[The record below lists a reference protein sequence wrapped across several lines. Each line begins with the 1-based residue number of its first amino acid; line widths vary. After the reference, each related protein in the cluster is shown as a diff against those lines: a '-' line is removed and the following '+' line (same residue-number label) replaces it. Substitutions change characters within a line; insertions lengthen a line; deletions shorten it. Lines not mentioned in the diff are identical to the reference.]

1 MATQDRSTL
10 KGFFKSGTYPTEDHF
25 AVLIDSMQ
33 HRDDSINVAQ
43 VKGLPALINAK
54 ADTAYVDRKL
64 MGKVDAAN
72 FENVMAEYFEYNP
85 LFIPVEQVVDRE
97 QNKAQSEINEQ
108 LSQDINNVRSDA
120 NAAVSK
126 LRSEL
131 NVEQYTETPTFDKRF
146 KLKTWDDYSIGNYN
160 ISYED
165 DTVDQRNAVA
175 VDLTKGANIMLSS
188 PSGRFILATKSGT
201 NGIICLDKFYNDG
214 NDSPYEIYADGTY
227 YILAFADSSG
237 SCSSYVE
244 ITTSNNGPI
253 AKLKTQIASKAEQTY
268 VDEQLASRSGL
279 IHIGEVSSEDDFF
292 SRIATYDIATN
303 PAAQVV
309 TATYKSGS
317 GTGTLVALQQVRAN
331 TSGDGGGT
339 TMQYIY
345 CNKSR
350 FTRYINFTASSVS
363 AVQSM
368 QPDGIRNLQYDNGVL
383 SLRGIWG
390 AIIGSTVNLTSVD
403 KTAIRE
409 GTSTTDKVQLTV
421 TKPFG
426 NTASA
431 YISAATSA
439 KAGIMTAAMYDT
451 LVSLPNRIN
460 ELNDRVIKLAN
471 QVGVLGRDQLIATQ
485 GTITI
490 STSGL
495 SPSVTVDISDTL
507 FPDHAN
513 LSQRISLS
521 AGKTIEVETYCAL
534 LVQQTESTALC
545 VAYGS
550 NVSYTNIS
558 SSAQFIYIY
567 NEAFPLDYDITS
579 PTGMLADLQSL
590 SLRLDAIESRLNT
603 L

>member
-1 MATQDRSTL
+1 MDKQTRDSL
-10 KGFFKSGTYPTEDHF
+10 KSYFQTGKYPTEEQF
-25 AVLIDSMQ
+25 AALIDSMQ

-54 ADTAYVDRKL
+54 ADR
-64 MGKVDAAN
+64 
-72 FENVMAEYFEYNP
+72 
-85 LFIPVEQVVDRE
+85 
-97 QNKAQSEINEQ
+97 SEIDGYIVEYLAENPPRVDVDNVIDNDVQMNQGEINARLANEI
-108 LSQDINNVRSDA
+108 SNVRSDA

-126 LRSEL
+126 LRSDL
-131 NVEQYTETPTFDKRF
+131 NNEPHTETPTWNLRYH
-146 KLKTWDDYSIGNYN
+146 LLSWDDYSVGNYKTA
-160 ISYED
+160 YED
-165 DTVDQRNAVA
+165 ENADLNAVA
-175 VDLTKGANIMLSS
+175 VELTQGANIMLTSS
-188 PSGRFILATKSGT
+188 SGRFILATKSGT
-201 NGIICLDKFYNDG
+201 NGCICLAMFENKG
-214 NDSPYEIYADGTY
+214 NDSPYEVTADGTY
-227 YILAFADSSG
+227 YIFAFTDSADRACASW
-237 SCSSYVE
+237 VA

-253 AKLKTQIASKAEQTY
+253 AKLSTQLAAKADQSY
-268 VDEQLASRSGL
+268 VDTQLASRSGL
-279 IHIGEVSSEDDFF
+279 LHIGEVSSEDDFF
-292 SRIATYDIATN
+292 SRIATRAIATN

-350 FTRYINFTASSVS
+350 YTRYIDFTASSVS

-368 QPDGIRNLQYDNGVL
+368 QPEGVRNLQYDNGVL

-439 KAGIMTAAMYDT
+439 KAGIMTAEMYDN
-451 LVSLPNRIN
+451 LVSLKNT
-460 ELNDRVIKLAN
+460 
-471 QVGVLGRDQLIATQ
+471 VGQNYADTYSATQ

-490 STSGL
+490 ATSGL
-495 SPSVTVDISDTL
+495 SPSVTVDITDDSM
-507 FPDHAN
+507 PDHAN
-513 LSQRISLS
+513 LSTPISLS

-550 NVSYTNIS
+550 NVSYTNTS
-558 SSAQFIYIY
+558 SSTKIIYIY

-590 SLRLDAIESRLNT
+590 SLRLSAIESRLNA

>member
-85 LFIPVEQVVDRE
+85 LSIPVEQVVDRD
-97 QNKAQSEINEQ
+97 QNKVQSEINEQ
-108 LSQDINNVRSDA
+108 LSQDISHVRSDA

-131 NVEQYTETPTFDKRF
+131 NNEPHTETPTPNLRY
-146 KLKTWDDYSIGNYN
+146 KLKTWDDYSVNNYQTA
-160 ISYED
+160 YED
-165 DTVDQRNAVA
+165 ENANPNALA
-175 VDLTKGANIMLSS
+175 VELTQGANIMLTSS
-188 PSGRFILATKSGT
+188 SGRYILATKSGT
-201 NGIICLDKFYNDG
+201 NGCTCLAMFYNDG
-214 NDSPYEIYADGTY
+214 NDSPYEVPADGTY
-227 YILAFADSSG
+227 YIFCFPDSAG
-237 SCSSYVE
+237 RGYASYVA

-253 AKLKTQIASKAEQTY
+253 AKLSTQLAAKADQSY
-268 VDEQLASRSGL
+268 VDTQLASRSGL
-279 IHIGEVSSEDDFF
+279 LHIGEVSSEDDFF
-292 SRIATYDIATN
+292 SRIATRAIATN

-317 GTGTLVALQQVRAN
+317 GTGTLVALQQIRSN

-350 FTRYINFTASSVS
+350 YTRYINFTASSVS

-368 QPDGIRNLQYDNGVL
+368 QPEGVRNLQYDNGVL

-451 LVSLPNRIN
+451 LVSLPNELNVRIN
-460 ELNDRVIKLAN
+460 ELH
-471 QVGVLGRDQLIATQ
+471 DQLGYYERQQLNATQ

-495 SPSVTVDISDTL
+495 SPSATVDISDTGI
-507 FPDHAN
+507 PDYAN

-550 NVSYTNIS
+550 NVSYTNTS

-590 SLRLDAIESRLNT
+590 SLRLSAIESRLNA

>member
-1 MATQDRSTL
+1 MEAQDRDTL
-10 KGFFKSGTYPTEDHF
+10 KSYFTTGSTPTEEQF
-25 AVLIDSMQ
+25 STLIDSVQLSSDTVSM
-33 HRDDSINVAQ
+33 SQ
-43 VKGLPALINAK
+43 VEDLTTQLNAK
-54 ADTAYVDRKL
+54 ADAVS
-64 MGKVDAAN
+64 
-72 FENVMAEYFEYNP
+72 
-85 LFIPVEQVVDRE
+85 VEQQLSSKADISAIDGYIIEYLADNPPRVDVDNVIDNEIQMSQR
-97 QNKAQSEINEQ
+97 EINQ
-108 LSQDINNVRSDA
+108 HLSQDISNVRSDA

-126 LRSEL
+126 LRSDL
-131 NVEQYTETPTFDKRF
+131 NNEPHTETPTPNLRY
-146 KLKTWDDYSIGNYN
+146 KLKTWDDYSVNNYQTA
-160 ISYED
+160 YED
-165 DTVDQRNAVA
+165 ENANPNALA
-175 VDLTKGANIMLSS
+175 VELTQGANIMLTSS
-188 PSGRFILATKSGT
+188 SGRYILATKSDT
-201 NGIICLDKFYNDG
+201 NGCTCLAMFYNDG
-214 NDSPYEIYADGTY
+214 NDSPYEVPADGTY
-227 YILAFADSSG
+227 YIFCFPDSAG
-237 SCSSYVE
+237 RGYASYVA

-253 AKLKTQIASKAEQTY
+253 AKLSTQLAAKADQSY
-268 VDEQLASRSGL
+268 VDTQLASRSGL
-279 IHIGEVSSEDDFF
+279 LHIGEVSSEDDFF
-292 SRIATYDIATN
+292 SRIATRAIATN

-309 TATYKSGS
+309 TATYTSGS
-317 GTGTLVALQQVRAN
+317 GTGTLVALQQIRAN

-350 FTRYINFTASSVS
+350 YTRYIDFTASSVS

-368 QPDGIRNLQYDNGVL
+368 QPEGVRNLQYDNGVL

-390 AIIGSTVNLTSVD
+390 AIIGSTVNLTSID

-439 KAGIMTAAMYDT
+439 KAGIMTAAMYNT
-451 LVSLPNRIN
+451 LVS
-460 ELNDRVIKLAN
+460 LNDRVIELTG
-471 QVGVLGRDQLIATQ
+471 QLGHKERQQLIATQ

-495 SPSVTVDISDTL
+495 SPSVTVDISDTRI
-507 FPDHAN
+507 PDYAN
-513 LSQRISLS
+513 LSQPISLS

-550 NVSYTNIS
+550 NVSYTNTS
-558 SSAQFIYIY
+558 SSTKIIYIY

-590 SLRLDAIESRLNT
+590 SLRLSAIESRLNA

>member
-1 MATQDRSTL
+1 MDKQTRDRL
-10 KGFFKSGTYPTEDHF
+10 KSYFQTGKYPTEEQF
-25 AVLIDSMQ
+25 AALIDSMQ

-54 ADTAYVDRKL
+54 ADR
-64 MGKVDAAN
+64 
-72 FENVMAEYFEYNP
+72 
-85 LFIPVEQVVDRE
+85 
-97 QNKAQSEINEQ
+97 SEIDGYIVEYLAENPPRVDVDNVIDNDVQMNQGEINARLANEI
-108 LSQDINNVRSDA
+108 SNVRSDA

-126 LRSEL
+126 LRSDL
-131 NVEQYTETPTFDKRF
+131 NNEPHTETPTWNLRYH
-146 KLKTWDDYSIGNYN
+146 LLSWDDYSVGNYKTA
-160 ISYED
+160 YED
-165 DTVDQRNAVA
+165 ENADLNAVA
-175 VDLTKGANIMLSS
+175 VELTQGANIMLTSS
-188 PSGRFILATKSGT
+188 SGRFILATKSGT
-201 NGIICLDKFYNDG
+201 NGCICLAMFENKG
-214 NDSPYEIYADGTY
+214 NDSPYEVTADGTY
-227 YILAFADSSG
+227 YIFAFTDSADRACASW
-237 SCSSYVE
+237 VA

-253 AKLKTQIASKAEQTY
+253 AKLSTQLAAKADQSY
-268 VDEQLASRSGL
+268 VDTQLASRSGL
-279 IHIGEVSSEDDFF
+279 LHIGEVSSEDDFF
-292 SRIATYDIATN
+292 SRIATRAIATN

-350 FTRYINFTASSVS
+350 YTRYIDFTASSVS

-368 QPDGIRNLQYDNGVL
+368 QPEGVRNLQYDNGVL

-439 KAGIMTAAMYDT
+439 KAGIMTAEMYDN
-451 LVSLPNRIN
+451 LVSLKNT
-460 ELNDRVIKLAN
+460 
-471 QVGVLGRDQLIATQ
+471 VGQNYADTYSATQ

-490 STSGL
+490 ATSGL
-495 SPSVTVDISDTL
+495 SPSVTVDITDDSM
-507 FPDHAN
+507 PDHAN
-513 LSQRISLS
+513 LSTPISLS

-550 NVSYTNIS
+550 NVSYTNTS
-558 SSAQFIYIY
+558 SSTKIIYIY

-590 SLRLDAIESRLNT
+590 SLRLSAIESRLNA

>member
-43 VKGLPALINAK
+43 VKGLPALINTK

-72 FENVMAEYFEYNP
+72 FENVMAEYFDHNP

-97 QNKAQSEINEQ
+97 QNKAQSEINQQ
-108 LSQDINNVRSDA
+108 LSQDINNVRSDTT
-120 NAAVSK
+120 AAVSK
-126 LRSEL
+126 LRSDL
-131 NVEQYTETPTFDKRF
+131 NNEPHTETPTPNLRY
-146 KLKTWDDYSIGNYN
+146 KLKTWDDYSVNNYQTA
-160 ISYED
+160 YED
-165 DTVDQRNAVA
+165 ENANPNALA
-175 VDLTKGANIMLSS
+175 VELTQGANIMLTSS
-188 PSGRFILATKSGT
+188 SGRYILATKSGT
-201 NGIICLDKFYNDG
+201 NGIICLAKFYNDG
-214 NDSPYEIYADGTY
+214 NDSPYEVPADGTY
-227 YILAFADSSG
+227 YIFCFPDSAG
-237 SCSSYVE
+237 RGYASYVA

-317 GTGTLVALQQVRAN
+317 GTGTLVALQQIRSN

-350 FTRYINFTASSVS
+350 YTRYINFTASSVS

-368 QPDGIRNLQYDNGVL
+368 QLEGVRNLQYDNGVL

-439 KAGIMTAAMYDT
+439 KAGIMTAAMYNT
-451 LVSLPNRIN
+451 LVSLPNELNVRIN
-460 ELNDRVIKLAN
+460 ELH
-471 QVGVLGRDQLIATQ
+471 DQLGYYERQQLNATQ

-490 STSGL
+490 ATSGL
-495 SPSVTVDISDTL
+495 SPSATVDISDTGI
-507 FPDHAN
+507 PDYAN
-513 LSQRISLS
+513 LSQPISLS

-550 NVSYTNIS
+550 NVSYTNTS
-558 SSAQFIYIY
+558 SSTKIIYIY

-590 SLRLDAIESRLNT
+590 SLRLSAIESRLNA

>member
-43 VKGLPALINAK
+43 VKGLPALINTK

-72 FENVMAEYFEYNP
+72 FENVMAEYLEYNP
-85 LFIPVEQVVDRE
+85 LYIPVEQVVDRE
-97 QNKAQSEINEQ
+97 QNKAQSEINQ
-108 LSQDINNVRSDA
+108 HLSQDISNVRSDA

-126 LRSEL
+126 LRSDL
-131 NVEQYTETPTFDKRF
+131 NNEPHTETPTWNLRYH
-146 KLKTWDDYSIGNYN
+146 LLSWDDYSVGNYKTA
-160 ISYED
+160 YED
-165 DTVDQRNAVA
+165 ENADLNAVA
-175 VDLTKGANIMLSS
+175 VELTQGANIMLTSS
-188 PSGRFILATKSGT
+188 SGRFILATKSGT
-201 NGIICLDKFYNDG
+201 NGCICLAMFENKG
-214 NDSPYEIYADGTY
+214 NDSPYEVTADGTY
-227 YILAFADSSG
+227 YIFAFTDSADRACASW
-237 SCSSYVE
+237 VA

-253 AKLKTQIASKAEQTY
+253 AKLSTQLAAKADQSY
-268 VDEQLASRSGL
+268 VDTQLASRSGL
-279 IHIGEVSSEDDFF
+279 LHIGEVSSEDDFF
-292 SRIATYDIATN
+292 SRIATRAIATN

-350 FTRYINFTASSVS
+350 YTRYIDFTATAVTS
-363 AVQSM
+363 VQSM
-368 QPDGIRNLQYDNGVL
+368 QLEGVRNLQYDNGVL

-439 KAGIMTAAMYDT
+439 KAGIMTAAMYNT
-451 LVSLPNRIN
+451 LVS
-460 ELNDRVIKLAN
+460 LNDRVIELTG
-471 QVGVLGRDQLIATQ
+471 QLGHKERQQLIATQ

-490 STSGL
+490 ATSGL
-495 SPSVTVDISDTL
+495 SPSVTVDISDTRI
-507 FPDHAN
+507 PDYAN
-513 LSQRISLS
+513 LSQPISLS
-521 AGKTIEVETYCAL
+521 VGKTIEVETYCAL

-550 NVSYTNIS
+550 NVSYTNTS

-567 NEAFPLDYDITS
+567 NEAFPLDYDIIS

-590 SLRLDAIESRLNT
+590 SLRLSAIESRLNA

>member
-1 MATQDRSTL
+1 MDKQTRDSL
-10 KGFFKSGTYPTEDHF
+10 KSYFQTGKYPTEEQF
-25 AVLIDSMQ
+25 AALIDSMQ

-54 ADTAYVDRKL
+54 ADR
-64 MGKVDAAN
+64 
-72 FENVMAEYFEYNP
+72 
-85 LFIPVEQVVDRE
+85 
-97 QNKAQSEINEQ
+97 SEIDGYIVEYLAENPPRVDVDNVIDNDVQMNQGEINARLANEI
-108 LSQDINNVRSDA
+108 SNVRSDA

-126 LRSEL
+126 LRSDL
-131 NVEQYTETPTFDKRF
+131 NNEPHTETPTWNLRYH
-146 KLKTWDDYSIGNYN
+146 LLSWDDYSVGNYKTA
-160 ISYED
+160 YED
-165 DTVDQRNAVA
+165 ENADLNAVA
-175 VDLTKGANIMLSS
+175 VELTQGANIMLTSS
-188 PSGRFILATKSGT
+188 SGRFILATKSGT
-201 NGIICLDKFYNDG
+201 NGCICLAMFENKG
-214 NDSPYEIYADGTY
+214 NDSPYEVTADGTY
-227 YILAFADSSG
+227 YIFAFTDSADRACASW
-237 SCSSYVE
+237 VA

-253 AKLKTQIASKAEQTY
+253 AKLSTQLAAKADQSY
-268 VDEQLASRSGL
+268 VDTQLASRSGL
-279 IHIGEVSSEDDFF
+279 LHIGEVSSEDDFF
-292 SRIATYDIATN
+292 SRIATRAIATN

-350 FTRYINFTASSVS
+350 YTRYIDFTASSVS

-368 QPDGIRNLQYDNGVL
+368 QPEGVRNLQYDNGVL

-439 KAGIMTAAMYDT
+439 KAGIMTAAMYNT
-451 LVSLPNRIN
+451 LVS
-460 ELNDRVIKLAN
+460 LNDRVIELTG
-471 QVGVLGRDQLIATQ
+471 QLGHKERQQLIATK

-490 STSGL
+490 VTSGL
-495 SPSVTVDISDTL
+495 SPSVTVDISDTGI
-507 FPDHAN
+507 PDYAN
-513 LSQRISLS
+513 LSQPISLS

-550 NVSYTNIS
+550 NVSYTNTS
-558 SSAQFIYIY
+558 SSTKIIYIY

-590 SLRLDAIESRLNT
+590 SLRLSAIESRLNA

>member
-1 MATQDRSTL
+1 MDKQTRDSL
-10 KGFFKSGTYPTEDHF
+10 KSYFQTGKYPTEEQF
-25 AVLIDSMQ
+25 AALIDSMQ

-54 ADTAYVDRKL
+54 ADR
-64 MGKVDAAN
+64 
-72 FENVMAEYFEYNP
+72 
-85 LFIPVEQVVDRE
+85 
-97 QNKAQSEINEQ
+97 SEIDGYIVEYLAENPPRVDVDNVIDNDVQMNQGEINARLANEI
-108 LSQDINNVRSDA
+108 SNVRSDA

-126 LRSEL
+126 LRSDL
-131 NVEQYTETPTFDKRF
+131 NNEPHTETPTWNLRYH
-146 KLKTWDDYSIGNYN
+146 LLSWDDYSVGNYKTA
-160 ISYED
+160 YED
-165 DTVDQRNAVA
+165 ENADLNAVA
-175 VDLTKGANIMLSS
+175 VELTQGANIMLTSS
-188 PSGRFILATKSGT
+188 SGRFILATKSGT
-201 NGIICLDKFYNDG
+201 NGCICLAMFENKG
-214 NDSPYEIYADGTY
+214 NDSPYEVPADGTY
-227 YILAFADSSG
+227 YIFCFPDSAG
-237 SCSSYVE
+237 RACASYVA

-253 AKLKTQIASKAEQTY
+253 AKLSTQLAAKADQSY
-268 VDEQLASRSGL
+268 VDTQLASRSGL
-279 IHIGEVSSEDDFF
+279 LHIGEVSSEDDFF
-292 SRIATYDIATN
+292 SRIATRAIATN

-331 TSGDGGGT
+331 ISGDGGGT

-345 CNKSR
+345 CNKR
-350 FTRYINFTASSVS
+350 RYTRYIDFSTTAVIS
-363 AVQSM
+363 VQSL
-368 QPDGIRNLQYDNGVL
+368 QTEGVRNLQYNNGVL
-383 SLRGIWG
+383 ILKDIWG
-390 AIIGSTVNLTSVD
+390 DTIGSTVNLTSID

-409 GTSTTDKVQLTV
+409 GTSTANQVQLTV

-439 KAGIMTAAMYDT
+439 KAGVMTAEMYDN
-451 LVSLPNRIN
+451 LVSLKNT
-460 ELNDRVIKLAN
+460 
-471 QVGVLGRDQLIATQ
+471 VGQNYADTYSATQ

-490 STSGL
+490 ATSGL
-495 SPSVTVDISDTL
+495 SPSVTVDITDDSM
-507 FPDHAN
+507 PDHAN
-513 LSQRISLS
+513 LSTPISLS

-550 NVSYTNIS
+550 NVSYTNTS
-558 SSAQFIYIY
+558 SSTKIIYIY

-590 SLRLDAIESRLNT
+590 SLRLSAIESRLNA

>member
-72 FENVMAEYFEYNP
+72 FENVMAEYFAYHP

-97 QNKAQSEINEQ
+97 QNKAQSEINQQ
-108 LSQDINNVRSDA
+108 LSQDISNVRSDA

-146 KLKTWDDYSIGNYN
+146 KLKTWDDYSTGNYN
-160 ISYED
+160 SSYED
-165 DTVDQRNAVA
+165 DTVDQPNAVA
-175 VDLTKGANIMLSS
+175 VDLTKGANIILSS
-188 PSGRFILATKSGT
+188 PKGRFILATKSGT
-201 NGIICLDKFYNDG
+201 NGIICLAMFENNG

-237 SCSSYVE
+237 HCSSYVE
-244 ITTSNNGPI
+244 ITTDNNGPI

-350 FTRYINFTASSVS
+350 YTRYIDFTASSVS

-368 QPDGIRNLQYDNGVL
+368 QPEGVRNLQYDNGVL

-439 KAGIMTAAMYDT
+439 KAGIMTAAMYNT
-451 LVSLPNRIN
+451 LVS
-460 ELNDRVIKLAN
+460 LNDRVIELTG
-471 QVGVLGRDQLIATQ
+471 QLGHKERQQLIATQ

-490 STSGL
+490 ATSGL
-495 SPSVTVDISDTL
+495 SPSATVDISDTRI
-507 FPDHAN
+507 PDYAN
-513 LSQRISLS
+513 LSQPISLS

-550 NVSYTNIS
+550 NVSYTNTS
-558 SSAQFIYIY
+558 SSTKIIYIY

-590 SLRLDAIESRLNT
+590 SLRLSAIESRLNA

>member
-1 MATQDRSTL
+1 MEAQDRDTL
-10 KGFFKSGTYPTEDHF
+10 KSYFTTGSTPTEEQF
-25 AVLIDSMQ
+25 STLIDSVQLSSDTVSM
-33 HRDDSINVAQ
+33 SQ
-43 VKGLPALINAK
+43 VEDLTTQLNAK
-54 ADTAYVDRKL
+54 ADAVS
-64 MGKVDAAN
+64 
-72 FENVMAEYFEYNP
+72 
-85 LFIPVEQVVDRE
+85 VEQQLSSKADISAIDGYIIEYLADNPPRVDVDNVIDNDV
-97 QNKAQSEINEQ
+97 QMNQGEINARLANEI
-108 LSQDINNVRSDA
+108 SNVRSDA

-126 LRSEL
+126 LRSDL
-131 NVEQYTETPTFDKRF
+131 NNEPHTETPTWNLRYH
-146 KLKTWDDYSIGNYN
+146 LLSWDDYSVGNYKTA
-160 ISYED
+160 YED
-165 DTVDQRNAVA
+165 ENADLNAVA
-175 VDLTKGANIMLSS
+175 VELTQGANIMLTSS
-188 PSGRFILATKSGT
+188 SGRFILATKSGT
-201 NGIICLDKFYNDG
+201 NGIICLAMFYNDG

-237 SCSSYVE
+237 YCSSYVE

-253 AKLKTQIASKAEQTY
+253 AKLSTQIASKADQSY
-268 VDEQLASRSGL
+268 VDTQLASRSGL

-317 GTGTLVALQQVRAN
+317 GTGTLVALQQIRSN

-350 FTRYINFTASSVS
+350 YTRYINFTASSVS

-368 QPDGIRNLQYDNGVL
+368 QPEGVRNLQYDNGVL

-439 KAGIMTAAMYDT
+439 KAGIMTAAMYNT
-451 LVSLPNRIN
+451 LVS
-460 ELNDRVIKLAN
+460 LNDRVIELTG
-471 QVGVLGRDQLIATQ
+471 QLGHKERQQLIATQ

-490 STSGL
+490 ATSGL
-495 SPSVTVDISDTL
+495 SPSVTVDISDTGI
-507 FPDHAN
+507 PDYAN
-513 LSQRISLS
+513 LSQPISLS

-550 NVSYTNIS
+550 NVSYTNTS
-558 SSAQFIYIY
+558 SSTKIIYIY

-590 SLRLDAIESRLNT
+590 SLRLSAIESRLNA

>member
-1 MATQDRSTL
+1 
-10 KGFFKSGTYPTEDHF
+10 
-25 AVLIDSMQ
+25 MQ

-43 VKGLPALINAK
+43 VKGLPALINTK
-54 ADTAYVDRKL
+54 ADTAYVDRQL

-72 FENVMAEYFEYNP
+72 FENVMAEYFAYHP
-85 LFIPVEQVVDRE
+85 LYIPVEQVVDRE
-97 QNKAQSEINEQ
+97 QNMAQSEINQ
-108 LSQDINNVRSDA
+108 HLSQDISNVRSDA

-126 LRSEL
+126 LRSDL
-131 NVEQYTETPTFDKRF
+131 NNEPHTETPTWNLRYH
-146 KLKTWDDYSIGNYN
+146 LLSWDDYSVGNYKTA
-160 ISYED
+160 YED
-165 DTVDQRNAVA
+165 ENADLNAVA
-175 VDLTKGANIMLSS
+175 VELTQGANIMLTSS
-188 PSGRFILATKSGT
+188 SGRYILATKSDT
-201 NGIICLDKFYNDG
+201 NGCTCLAMFYNDG
-214 NDSPYEIYADGTY
+214 NDSPYEVPADGTY
-227 YILAFADSSG
+227 YIFCFPDSAG
-237 SCSSYVE
+237 RGYASYVA

-253 AKLKTQIASKAEQTY
+253 AKLSTQLAAKADQTY
-268 VDEQLASRSGL
+268 VDTQLASRSGL
-279 IHIGEVSSEDDFF
+279 LHIGEVSSEDDFF
-292 SRIATYDIATN
+292 SRIATRAIATN

-317 GTGTLVALQQVRAN
+317 GTGTLVALQQIRSN

-345 CNKSR
+345 CNKTR
-350 FTRYINFTASSVS
+350 YTRYIDFTASSVS

-439 KAGIMTAAMYDT
+439 KAGVMTAEMYDN
-451 LVSLPNRIN
+451 LVSLKNT
-460 ELNDRVIKLAN
+460 
-471 QVGVLGRDQLIATQ
+471 VGQNYADTYSATQ

-490 STSGL
+490 ATSGL
-495 SPSVTVDISDTL
+495 SPSVTVDITDDSM
-507 FPDHAN
+507 PDHAN
-513 LSQRISLS
+513 LSTPISLS
-521 AGKTIEVETYCAL
+521 AGKTIEVSTYCAI
-534 LVQQTESTALC
+534 LVKQTEQTALC

-550 NVSYTNIS
+550 NVSYTNTS
-558 SSAQFIYIY
+558 DTDKTIYIY
-567 NEAFPLDYDITS
+567 NEAFPIDYKIYS
-579 PTGMLADLQSL
+579 PNGMVADLQKI
-590 SLRLDAIESRLNT
+590 SLRLSAIESRLNT

>member
-1 MATQDRSTL
+1 MDKQTRDSL
-10 KGFFKSGTYPTEDHF
+10 KSYFQTGKYPTEEQF
-25 AVLIDSMQ
+25 AALIDSMQ

-54 ADTAYVDRKL
+54 ADR
-64 MGKVDAAN
+64 
-72 FENVMAEYFEYNP
+72 
-85 LFIPVEQVVDRE
+85 
-97 QNKAQSEINEQ
+97 SEIDGYIVEYLADNPPRVDVDNVIDNDVQMNQGEINQQ
-108 LSQDINNVRSDA
+108 LSQDISNVRSDA

-131 NVEQYTETPTFDKRF
+131 NNEPHTETPTPNLRY
-146 KLKTWDDYSIGNYN
+146 KLKTWDDYSVNNYQTA
-160 ISYED
+160 YED
-165 DTVDQRNAVA
+165 ENANPNALA
-175 VDLTKGANIMLSS
+175 VELTQGANIMLTSS
-188 PSGRFILATKSGT
+188 SGRYILATKSGT
-201 NGIICLDKFYNDG
+201 NGCTCLAMFYNDG
-214 NDSPYEIYADGTY
+214 NDSPYEVPADGTY
-227 YILAFADSSG
+227 YIFCFPDSAG
-237 SCSSYVE
+237 RGYASYVA

-253 AKLKTQIASKAEQTY
+253 AKLSTQLAAKADQSY
-268 VDEQLASRSGL
+268 VDTQLASRSGL
-279 IHIGEVSSEDDFF
+279 LHIGEVSSEDDFF
-292 SRIATYDIATN
+292 SRIATRAIATN

-317 GTGTLVALQQVRAN
+317 GTGTLVALQQIRSN

-350 FTRYINFTASSVS
+350 YTRYINFTASSVS

-368 QPDGIRNLQYDNGVL
+368 QPEGVRNLQYDNGVL

-460 ELNDRVIKLAN
+460 ELNDRVIELTG
-471 QVGVLGRDQLIATQ
+471 QLGHKERQQLIATQ

-490 STSGL
+490 ATSGL
-495 SPSVTVDISDTL
+495 SPSVTIDISDTRI
-507 FPDHAN
+507 PDYAN
-513 LSQRISLS
+513 LSQPISLS
-521 AGKTIEVETYCAL
+521 VGKTIEVETYCAL

-550 NVSYTNIS
+550 NVSYTNTS
-558 SSAQFIYIY
+558 SSAQIIYIY

-590 SLRLDAIESRLNT
+590 SLRLSAIESRLNA

>member
-1 MATQDRSTL
+1 MEAQDRDTL
-10 KGFFKSGTYPTEDHF
+10 KSYFTTGSTPTEEQF
-25 AVLIDSMQ
+25 STLIDSVQLSSDTVSM
-33 HRDDSINVAQ
+33 SQ
-43 VKGLPALINAK
+43 VEDLTTQLNAK
-54 ADTAYVDRKL
+54 ADAVS
-64 MGKVDAAN
+64 
-72 FENVMAEYFEYNP
+72 
-85 LFIPVEQVVDRE
+85 VEQQLSSKADISAIDGYIIEYLADNPPRVDVDNVIDNEIQMSQR
-97 QNKAQSEINEQ
+97 EINQ
-108 LSQDINNVRSDA
+108 HLSQDISNVRSDA

-126 LRSEL
+126 LRSDL
-131 NVEQYTETPTFDKRF
+131 NNEPHTETPTWNLRYH
-146 KLKTWDDYSIGNYN
+146 LLSWDDYSVGNYKTA
-160 ISYED
+160 YED
-165 DTVDQRNAVA
+165 ENADLNAVA
-175 VDLTKGANIMLSS
+175 VELTQGANIMLTSS
-188 PSGRFILATKSGT
+188 SGRFILATKSGT
-201 NGIICLDKFYNDG
+201 NGCICLAMFENKG
-214 NDSPYEIYADGTY
+214 NDSPYEVTADGTY
-227 YILAFADSSG
+227 YIFAFTDSADRACASW
-237 SCSSYVE
+237 VA

-253 AKLKTQIASKAEQTY
+253 AKLSTQLAAKADQSY
-268 VDEQLASRSGL
+268 VDTQLASRSGL
-279 IHIGEVSSEDDFF
+279 LHIGEVSSEDDFF
-292 SRIATYDIATN
+292 SRIATRAIATN

-309 TATYKSGS
+309 TATYTSGS

-350 FTRYINFTASSVS
+350 YTRYIDFTASSVS
-363 AVQSM
+363 AVHSM
-368 QPDGIRNLQYDNGVL
+368 QLEGVRNLQYDNGVL

-439 KAGIMTAAMYDT
+439 KAGVMTAAMYNT
-451 LVSLPNRIN
+451 LVS
-460 ELNDRVIKLAN
+460 LNDRVIELTG
-471 QVGVLGRDQLIATQ
+471 QLGHKERQQLIATQ

-495 SPSVTVDISDTL
+495 SPSVTVDISDTGI
-507 FPDHAN
+507 PDYAN
-513 LSQRISLS
+513 LSQPISLS

-550 NVSYTNIS
+550 NVSYTNTS
-558 SSAQFIYIY
+558 SSTKIIYIY

-590 SLRLDAIESRLNT
+590 SLRLSAIESRLNA

>member
-1 MATQDRSTL
+1 MEAQDRDTL
-10 KGFFKSGTYPTEDHF
+10 KSYFTTGSTPTEEQF
-25 AVLIDSMQ
+25 STLIDSVQLSSDTVSM
-33 HRDDSINVAQ
+33 SQ
-43 VKGLPALINAK
+43 VEDLTTQLNAK
-54 ADTAYVDRKL
+54 ADAVS
-64 MGKVDAAN
+64 
-72 FENVMAEYFEYNP
+72 
-85 LFIPVEQVVDRE
+85 VEQQLSSKADISAIDGYIIEYLADNPPRVDVDNVIDNDV
-97 QNKAQSEINEQ
+97 QMNQGEINAR
-108 LSQDINNVRSDA
+108 LANDISNVRSDA

-126 LRSEL
+126 LRSDL
-131 NVEQYTETPTFDKRF
+131 NNEPHTETPTWNLRYH
-146 KLKTWDDYSIGNYN
+146 LLSWDDYSVGNYKTA
-160 ISYED
+160 YED
-165 DTVDQRNAVA
+165 ENADLNAVA
-175 VDLTKGANIMLSS
+175 VELTQGANIMLTSS
-188 PSGRFILATKSGT
+188 SGRFILATKSGT
-201 NGIICLDKFYNDG
+201 NGCICLAMFENKG
-214 NDSPYEIYADGTY
+214 NDSPYEVTADGTY
-227 YILAFADSSG
+227 YIFAFTDSADRACASW
-237 SCSSYVE
+237 VA

-253 AKLKTQIASKAEQTY
+253 AKLSTQLAAKADQSY
-268 VDEQLASRSGL
+268 VDTQLASRSGL
-279 IHIGEVSSEDDFF
+279 LHIGEVSSEDDFF
-292 SRIATYDIATN
+292 SRIATRAIATN

-350 FTRYINFTASSVS
+350 YTRYIDFTATAVTS
-363 AVQSM
+363 VQSM
-368 QPDGIRNLQYDNGVL
+368 QPEGVRNLQYDNGVL

-439 KAGIMTAAMYDT
+439 KAGIMTAAMYNT
-451 LVSLPNRIN
+451 LVS
-460 ELNDRVIKLAN
+460 LNDRVIKLAN
-471 QVGVLGRDQLIATQ
+471 QVGLLGRDQLIATQ

-490 STSGL
+490 ATSGL
-495 SPSVTVDISDTL
+495 SPSATVDISDTRI
-507 FPDHAN
+507 PDYAN
-513 LSQRISLS
+513 LSQPISLS

-550 NVSYTNIS
+550 NVSYTNTS
-558 SSAQFIYIY
+558 SSTKIIYIY

-590 SLRLDAIESRLNT
+590 SLRLSAIESRLNA

>member
-1 MATQDRSTL
+1 MEAQDRDTL
-10 KGFFKSGTYPTEDHF
+10 KSYFTTGSTPTEEQF
-25 AVLIDSMQ
+25 STLIDSVQLSSDTVSM
-33 HRDDSINVAQ
+33 SQ
-43 VKGLPALINAK
+43 VEDLTTQLNAK
-54 ADTAYVDRKL
+54 ADAVS
-64 MGKVDAAN
+64 
-72 FENVMAEYFEYNP
+72 
-85 LFIPVEQVVDRE
+85 VEQQLSSKADISAIDGYIIEYLADNPPRVDVDNVIDNEIQMSQR
-97 QNKAQSEINEQ
+97 EINQ
-108 LSQDINNVRSDA
+108 HLSQDISNVRSDA

-126 LRSEL
+126 LRSDL
-131 NVEQYTETPTFDKRF
+131 NNEPHTETPTWNLRYH
-146 KLKTWDDYSIGNYN
+146 LLSWDDYSVGNYKTA
-160 ISYED
+160 YED
-165 DTVDQRNAVA
+165 ENADLNAVA
-175 VDLTKGANIMLSS
+175 VELTQGANIMLTSS
-188 PSGRFILATKSGT
+188 SGRFILATKSGT
-201 NGIICLDKFYNDG
+201 NGCICLAMFENKG
-214 NDSPYEIYADGTY
+214 NDSPYEVTADGTY
-227 YILAFADSSG
+227 YIFAFTDSADRACASW
-237 SCSSYVE
+237 VA

-253 AKLKTQIASKAEQTY
+253 AKLSTQLAAKADQSY
-268 VDEQLASRSGL
+268 VDTQLASRSGL
-279 IHIGEVSSEDDFF
+279 LHIGEVSSEDDFF
-292 SRIATYDIATN
+292 SRIATHAIVTN

-317 GTGTLVALQQVRAN
+317 GTGTLVALQQIRAN

-350 FTRYINFTASSVS
+350 YTRYIDFTASSVS

-368 QPDGIRNLQYDNGVL
+368 QPDGVRNLQYDNGVL

-439 KAGIMTAAMYDT
+439 KAGIMTAEMYNT
-451 LVSLPNRIN
+451 LVSLPNELNVRIN
-460 ELNDRVIKLAN
+460 ELH
-471 QVGVLGRDQLIATQ
+471 DQLGYYERQQLNATQ

-490 STSGL
+490 ATSGL
-495 SPSVTVDISDTL
+495 SPSATVDISDTGI
-507 FPDHAN
+507 PDYAN
-513 LSQRISLS
+513 LSQPISLS

-550 NVSYTNIS
+550 NVSYTNTS
-558 SSAQFIYIY
+558 SSTKIIYIY
-567 NEAFPLDYDITS
+567 NEAFPLDYDIIS
-579 PTGMLADLQSL
+579 STGMLADLQSL
-590 SLRLDAIESRLNT
+590 SLRLSAIESRLNA

>member
-10 KGFFKSGTYPTEDHF
+10 KGFFKSGTYPTENHF
-25 AVLIDSMQ
+25 AALIDSMQ
-33 HRDDSINVAQ
+33 HRDDSINVAK
-43 VKGLPALINAK
+43 VTGLPALINTK

-72 FENVMAEYFEYNP
+72 FENVMAEYFDHNP
-85 LFIPVEQVVDRE
+85 LYIPVEQVVDRE
-97 QNKAQSEINEQ
+97 LNKSQHEINQQ
-108 LSQDINNVRSDA
+108 LSQDISNVRSDA

-131 NVEQYTETPTFDKRF
+131 NTESYTETPTWNLRY
-146 KLKTWDDYSIGNYN
+146 KLKTWDDYSVGNYQTA
-160 ISYED
+160 YED

-292 SRIATYDIATN
+292 SRIATHAIVTN

-317 GTGTLVALQQVRAN
+317 GTGTLVALQQIRSN

-350 FTRYINFTASSVS
+350 YTRYINFTASSVS

-368 QPDGIRNLQYDNGVL
+368 QLEGVRNLQYDNGVL

-451 LVSLPNRIN
+451 LVSLPNELNVRIN
-460 ELNDRVIKLAN
+460 ELH
-471 QVGVLGRDQLIATQ
+471 DQLGYYERQQLNATQ

-490 STSGL
+490 ATSGL
-495 SPSVTVDISDTL
+495 SPSVTVDISDTRI
-507 FPDHAN
+507 PDYAN
-513 LSQRISLS
+513 LSQPISLS

-550 NVSYTNIS
+550 NVSYTNTS
-558 SSAQFIYIY
+558 SSTKIIYIY

-590 SLRLDAIESRLNT
+590 SLRLSAIESRLNA

>member
-43 VKGLPALINAK
+43 VKGLPALINTK

-72 FENVMAEYFEYNP
+72 FENVMAEYFAYHP

-97 QNKAQSEINEQ
+97 QNKAQSEINQQ
-108 LSQDINNVRSDA
+108 LSQDISNVRSDA
-120 NAAVSK
+120 TAAVSK

-146 KLKTWDDYSIGNYN
+146 KLKTWDDYSTGNYN
-160 ISYED
+160 SSYED
-165 DTVDQRNAVA
+165 DTVDQPNAVA
-175 VDLTKGANIMLSS
+175 VDLTKGANIILSS
-188 PSGRFILATKSGT
+188 PNGRFILATKSGT
-201 NGIICLDKFYNDG
+201 NGIICLAMFENNG

-237 SCSSYVE
+237 YCSSYVE
-244 ITTSNNGPI
+244 ITTDNNGPI
-253 AKLKTQIASKAEQTY
+253 AKLKTQIASKVDQTY

-350 FTRYINFTASSVS
+350 YTRYIDFTASSVS

-368 QPDGIRNLQYDNGVL
+368 QPEGVRNLQYDNGVL

-439 KAGIMTAAMYDT
+439 KAGVMTAEMYDN
-451 LVSLPNRIN
+451 LVS
-460 ELNDRVIKLAN
+460 LNDRVIELTG
-471 QVGVLGRDQLIATQ
+471 QLGHKERQQLIATQ

-490 STSGL
+490 ATSGL
-495 SPSVTVDISDTL
+495 SPSATVDISDTRI
-507 FPDHAN
+507 PDYAN
-513 LSQRISLS
+513 LSQPISLS

-550 NVSYTNIS
+550 NVSYTNTS
-558 SSAQFIYIY
+558 SSTKIIYIY

-590 SLRLDAIESRLNT
+590 SLRLSAIESRLNA

>member
-1 MATQDRSTL
+1 MDKQTRDSL
-10 KGFFKSGTYPTEDHF
+10 KSYFQTGKYPTEEQF
-25 AVLIDSMQ
+25 AALIDSMQ

-72 FENVMAEYFEYNP
+72 FENVMAEYFAYNP

-97 QNKAQSEINEQ
+97 QNKAQNEINSA
-108 LSQDINNVRSDA
+108 LMQDINNVRSDTT
-120 NAAVSK
+120 AAVSR

-131 NVEQYTETPTFDKRF
+131 NAEQYTETPTFDKRF
-146 KLKTWDDYSIGNYN
+146 KLKTWDEYSPGNYN
-160 ISYED
+160 SSYED

-175 VDLTKGANIMLSS
+175 VELTKGANIMLSS
-188 PSGRFILATKSGT
+188 PKGRFILATKSGT
-201 NGIICLDKFYNDG
+201 NGIICLAMFENNG

-237 SCSSYVE
+237 YCSSYVE
-244 ITTSNNGPI
+244 ITTDNNGPI

-317 GTGTLVALQQVRAN
+317 GTGTLVALQQIRSN

-350 FTRYINFTASSVS
+350 YTRYINFTASSVS

-439 KAGIMTAAMYDT
+439 KAGIMTAAMYDN
-451 LVSLPNRIN
+451 LVSLKNT
-460 ELNDRVIKLAN
+460 
-471 QVGVLGRDQLIATQ
+471 VGQNYADTYSATQ

-490 STSGL
+490 ATSGL

-550 NVSYTNIS
+550 NVSYTNTS
-558 SSAQFIYIY
+558 SSTKIIYIY

-590 SLRLDAIESRLNT
+590 SLRLSAIESRLNA

>member
-43 VKGLPALINAK
+43 VKGLPALINTK

-72 FENVMAEYFEYNP
+72 FENVMAEYLEYNP
-85 LFIPVEQVVDRE
+85 LYIPVEQVVDRE
-97 QNKAQSEINEQ
+97 QNMAQSEINQ
-108 LSQDINNVRSDA
+108 HLSQDISNVRSDA

-126 LRSEL
+126 LRSDL
-131 NVEQYTETPTFDKRF
+131 NNEPHTETPTWNLRYH
-146 KLKTWDDYSIGNYN
+146 LLSWDDYSVGNYKTA
-160 ISYED
+160 YED
-165 DTVDQRNAVA
+165 ENADLNAVA
-175 VDLTKGANIMLSS
+175 VELTQGANIMLTSS
-188 PSGRFILATKSGT
+188 SGRFILATKSGT
-201 NGIICLDKFYNDG
+201 NGCICLAMFENKG
-214 NDSPYEIYADGTY
+214 NDSPYEVTADGTY
-227 YILAFADSSG
+227 YIFAFTDSADRACASW
-237 SCSSYVE
+237 VA

-253 AKLKTQIASKAEQTY
+253 AKLSTQLAAKADQSY
-268 VDEQLASRSGL
+268 VDTQLASRSGL
-279 IHIGEVSSEDDFF
+279 LHIGEVSSEDDFF
-292 SRIATYDIATN
+292 SRIATRAIATN

-331 TSGDGGGT
+331 ISGDGGGT

-350 FTRYINFTASSVS
+350 YTRYIDFTATAVTS
-363 AVQSM
+363 VQSM
-368 QPDGIRNLQYDNGVL
+368 QLEGVRNLQYDNGVL

-439 KAGIMTAAMYDT
+439 KAGIMTAAMYNT
-451 LVSLPNRIN
+451 LVS
-460 ELNDRVIKLAN
+460 LNDRVIELTG
-471 QVGVLGRDQLIATQ
+471 QLGHKERQQLIATQ

-490 STSGL
+490 ATSGL
-495 SPSVTVDISDTL
+495 SPSVTVDISDTRI
-507 FPDHAN
+507 PDYAN
-513 LSQRISLS
+513 LSQPISLS
-521 AGKTIEVETYCAL
+521 VGKTIEVETYCAL

-550 NVSYTNIS
+550 NVSYTNTS

-567 NEAFPLDYDITS
+567 NEAFPLDYDIIS

-590 SLRLDAIESRLNT
+590 SLRLSAIESRLNA

>member
-10 KGFFKSGTYPTEDHF
+10 KGFFKSGTYPTENHF
-25 AVLIDSMQ
+25 AALIDSMQ
-33 HRDDSINVAQ
+33 HRDDSINVAK
-43 VKGLPALINAK
+43 VTGLPALINTK

-72 FENVMAEYFEYNP
+72 FENVMAEYFAYNP
-85 LFIPVEQVVDRE
+85 LYIPVEQVVDRE
-97 QNKAQSEINEQ
+97 QNKAQSEINQQ
-108 LSQDINNVRSDA
+108 LSQDISNVRSDA

-131 NVEQYTETPTFDKRF
+131 NNEPHTETPTPNLRY
-146 KLKTWDDYSIGNYN
+146 KLKTWDDYSVNNYQTA
-160 ISYED
+160 YED
-165 DTVDQRNAVA
+165 ENANPNALA
-175 VDLTKGANIMLSS
+175 VELTQGANIMLTSS
-188 PSGRFILATKSGT
+188 SGRYILATKSGT
-201 NGIICLDKFYNDG
+201 NGCTCLAMFYNDG
-214 NDSPYEIYADGTY
+214 NDSPYEVPADGTY
-227 YILAFADSSG
+227 YIFCFPDSAG
-237 SCSSYVE
+237 RGYASYVA

-253 AKLKTQIASKAEQTY
+253 AKLSTQLAAKADQSY
-268 VDEQLASRSGL
+268 VDTQLASRSGL
-279 IHIGEVSSEDDFF
+279 LHIGEVSSEDDFF
-292 SRIATYDIATN
+292 SRIATRAIATN

-317 GTGTLVALQQVRAN
+317 GTGTLVALQQIRSN

-350 FTRYINFTASSVS
+350 YTRYIDFTASSVS
-363 AVQSM
+363 AVHSM
-368 QPDGIRNLQYDNGVL
+368 QLEGVRNLQYDNGVL

-439 KAGIMTAAMYDT
+439 KAGVMTAAMYKT
-451 LVSLPNRIN
+451 LVS
-460 ELNDRVIKLAN
+460 LNDRVIELTG
-471 QVGVLGRDQLIATQ
+471 QLGHKERQQLIATQ

-490 STSGL
+490 ATSGL
-495 SPSVTVDISDTL
+495 SPSVTVDISDTRI
-507 FPDHAN
+507 PDYAN
-513 LSQRISLS
+513 LSQPISLS

-550 NVSYTNIS
+550 NVSYTNTS
-558 SSAQFIYIY
+558 SSTKIIYIY

-590 SLRLDAIESRLNT
+590 SLRLSAIESRLNA

>member
-1 MATQDRSTL
+1 MDKQTRDSL
-10 KGFFKSGTYPTEDHF
+10 KSYFQTGKYPTEEQF
-25 AVLIDSMQ
+25 AALIDSMQ

-54 ADTAYVDRKL
+54 ADR
-64 MGKVDAAN
+64 
-72 FENVMAEYFEYNP
+72 
-85 LFIPVEQVVDRE
+85 
-97 QNKAQSEINEQ
+97 SEIDGYIVEYLADNPPRVDVDNVIDNEIQ
-108 LSQDINNVRSDA
+108 VSQREINQHLSQDISNVRSDA

-126 LRSEL
+126 LRSDL
-131 NVEQYTETPTFDKRF
+131 NNEPHTETPTPNLRY
-146 KLKTWDDYSIGNYN
+146 KLKTWDDYSVNNYQTA
-160 ISYED
+160 YED
-165 DTVDQRNAVA
+165 ENANPNALA
-175 VDLTKGANIMLSS
+175 VELTQGANIMLTSS
-188 PSGRFILATKSGT
+188 SGRYILATKSDT
-201 NGIICLDKFYNDG
+201 NGCTCLAMFYNDG
-214 NDSPYEIYADGTY
+214 NDSPYEVPADGTY
-227 YILAFADSSG
+227 YIFCFPDSAG
-237 SCSSYVE
+237 RGYASYVA

-253 AKLKTQIASKAEQTY
+253 AKLSTQLAAKADQSY
-268 VDEQLASRSGL
+268 VDTQLASRSGL
-279 IHIGEVSSEDDFF
+279 LHIGEVSSEDDFF
-292 SRIATYDIATN
+292 SRIATRAIATN

-345 CNKSR
+345 CNKTR
-350 FTRYINFTASSVS
+350 YTRYIDFTASSVS

-439 KAGIMTAAMYDT
+439 KAGIMTAAMYNT
-451 LVSLPNRIN
+451 LVS
-460 ELNDRVIKLAN
+460 LNDRVIELTG
-471 QVGVLGRDQLIATQ
+471 QLGHKERQQLIATQ

-490 STSGL
+490 ATSGL
-495 SPSVTVDISDTL
+495 SPSATVDISDTGI
-507 FPDHAN
+507 PDYAN
-513 LSQRISLS
+513 LSQPISLS

-550 NVSYTNIS
+550 NVSYTNTS
-558 SSAQFIYIY
+558 SSAQIIYIY

-590 SLRLDAIESRLNT
+590 SLRLSAIESRLNT

>member
-1 MATQDRSTL
+1 MEAQDRDTL
-10 KGFFKSGTYPTEDHF
+10 KSYFTTGSTPTEEQF
-25 AVLIDSMQ
+25 STLIDSVQLSSDTVSM
-33 HRDDSINVAQ
+33 SQ
-43 VKGLPALINAK
+43 VEDLTTQLNAK
-54 ADTAYVDRKL
+54 ADAVS
-64 MGKVDAAN
+64 
-72 FENVMAEYFEYNP
+72 
-85 LFIPVEQVVDRE
+85 VEQQLSSKADISAIDGYIIEYLADNPPRVDVDNVIDNEIQMSQR
-97 QNKAQSEINEQ
+97 EINQ
-108 LSQDINNVRSDA
+108 HLSQDISNVRSDA

-126 LRSEL
+126 LRSDL
-131 NVEQYTETPTFDKRF
+131 NNEPHTETPTWNLRYH
-146 KLKTWDDYSIGNYN
+146 LLSWDDYSVGNYKTA
-160 ISYED
+160 YED
-165 DTVDQRNAVA
+165 ENADLNAVA
-175 VDLTKGANIMLSS
+175 VELTQGANIMLTSS
-188 PSGRFILATKSGT
+188 SGRFILATKSGT
-201 NGIICLDKFYNDG
+201 NGCICLAMFENKG
-214 NDSPYEIYADGTY
+214 NDSPYEVTADGTY
-227 YILAFADSSG
+227 YIFAFTDSADRACASW
-237 SCSSYVE
+237 VA

-253 AKLKTQIASKAEQTY
+253 AKLSTQLAAKADQSY
-268 VDEQLASRSGL
+268 VDTQLASRSGL
-279 IHIGEVSSEDDFF
+279 LHIGEVSSEDDFF
-292 SRIATYDIATN
+292 SRIATRAIATN

-309 TATYKSGS
+309 TATYTSGS

-350 FTRYINFTASSVS
+350 YTRYIDFTATAVTS
-363 AVQSM
+363 VQSM
-368 QPDGIRNLQYDNGVL
+368 QPEGVRNLQYDNGVL

-409 GTSTTDKVQLTV
+409 GTSTANQVQLTV

-439 KAGIMTAAMYDT
+439 KAGIMTAAMYNT
-451 LVSLPNRIN
+451 LVS
-460 ELNDRVIKLAN
+460 LNDRVIELTG
-471 QVGVLGRDQLIATQ
+471 QLGHKERQQLIATQ

-490 STSGL
+490 ATSGL
-495 SPSVTVDISDTL
+495 SPSATVDISDTRI
-507 FPDHAN
+507 PDYAN
-513 LSQRISLS
+513 LSQPISLS

-550 NVSYTNIS
+550 NVSYTNTS
-558 SSAQFIYIY
+558 SSTKIIYIY

-590 SLRLDAIESRLNT
+590 SLRLSAIESRLNA

>member
-1 MATQDRSTL
+1 MEAQDRDTL
-10 KGFFKSGTYPTEDHF
+10 KSYFTTGSTPTEEQF
-25 AVLIDSMQ
+25 STLIDSVQLSSDTVSM
-33 HRDDSINVAQ
+33 SQ
-43 VKGLPALINAK
+43 VEDLTTQLNAK
-54 ADTAYVDRKL
+54 ADAVS
-64 MGKVDAAN
+64 
-72 FENVMAEYFEYNP
+72 
-85 LFIPVEQVVDRE
+85 VEQQLSSKADISAIDGYIIEYLADNPPRVDVDNVIDNEIQMSQR
-97 QNKAQSEINEQ
+97 EINQ
-108 LSQDINNVRSDA
+108 HLSQDISNVRSDA

-126 LRSEL
+126 LRSDL
-131 NVEQYTETPTFDKRF
+131 NNEPHTETPTWNLRYH
-146 KLKTWDDYSIGNYN
+146 LLSWDDYSVGNYKTA
-160 ISYED
+160 YED
-165 DTVDQRNAVA
+165 ENADLNAVA
-175 VDLTKGANIMLSS
+175 VELTQGANIMLTSS
-188 PSGRFILATKSGT
+188 SGRYILATKSDT
-201 NGIICLDKFYNDG
+201 NGCTCLAMFYNDG
-214 NDSPYEIYADGTY
+214 NDSPYEVPADGTY
-227 YILAFADSSG
+227 YIFCFPDSAGRSYA
-237 SCSSYVE
+237 SYVA

-253 AKLKTQIASKAEQTY
+253 AKLSTQLAAKADQSY
-268 VDEQLASRSGL
+268 VDTQLASRSGL
-279 IHIGEVSSEDDFF
+279 LHIGEVSSEDDFF
-292 SRIATYDIATN
+292 SRIATRAIATN

-350 FTRYINFTASSVS
+350 YTRYIDFTATAVTS
-363 AVQSM
+363 VQSM
-368 QPDGIRNLQYDNGVL
+368 QPEGVRNLQYDNGVL

-409 GTSTTDKVQLTV
+409 GTSTANQVQLTV

-439 KAGIMTAAMYDT
+439 KAGIMTAEMYDN
-451 LVSLPNRIN
+451 LVSLKNT
-460 ELNDRVIKLAN
+460 
-471 QVGVLGRDQLIATQ
+471 VGQNYADTYSATQ

-490 STSGL
+490 ATSGL
-495 SPSVTVDISDTL
+495 SPSVTVDITDDSM
-507 FPDHAN
+507 PDHAN
-513 LSQRISLS
+513 LSTPISLS
-521 AGKTIEVETYCAL
+521 AGKTIEVSTYCAI
-534 LVQQTESTALC
+534 LVKQTEQTALC

-550 NVSYTNIS
+550 NVSYTNTS
-558 SSAQFIYIY
+558 SSTKIIYIY

-590 SLRLDAIESRLNT
+590 SLRLSAIESRLNA